1 MFAHDLNSEH
11 RKDTV
16 DLWNRGDYRRY
27 GCFVPPS
34 IHKIIERGDFYG

>member
-16 DLWNRGDYRRY
+16 DLW
-27 GCFVPPS
+27 
-34 IHKIIERGDFYG
+34 ERGDIEDTVVLFHIVHTRLDYRKR